1 MLGAMSGW
9 ILAAIIITVWVT
21 VSVIVALVV
30 ARAVRL
36 RERNEKPQPSR
47 GATGF
52 DTDGRTRRDR

>member
-1 MLGAMSGW
+1 MSGW